1 MKTEK
6 LKARIEKMEAELV
19 QMKDELEKIKPSK
32 KMMFPYISGEF
43 YTPCVNYKGDA
54 DVDVW
59 HTEEAVFDLNSANLA
74 MTQNEAMRVS
84 KHLFSNIWFTRKA
97 LEFADGY
104 KFREGDENISVAYD
118 HNDKCW
124 ILVSSYSLEENRV
137 YMTKENA
144 DNFIEWLNKH
154 KPNGWD

>member
-6 LKARIEKMEAELV
+6 LKARIEKMEAELIK
-19 QMKDELEKIKPSK
+19 MKAELKQEINKPP
-32 KMMFPYISGEF
+32 FPYVSITCYMPCINYEGE
-43 YTPCVNYKGDA
+43 VS
-54 DVDVW
+54 VDDW
-59 HTEEAVFDLNSANLA
+59 HTEKIIETLNNANLA

-137 YMTKENA
+137 YMTKENGYK
-144 DNFIEWLNKH
+144 FIEWLNKH